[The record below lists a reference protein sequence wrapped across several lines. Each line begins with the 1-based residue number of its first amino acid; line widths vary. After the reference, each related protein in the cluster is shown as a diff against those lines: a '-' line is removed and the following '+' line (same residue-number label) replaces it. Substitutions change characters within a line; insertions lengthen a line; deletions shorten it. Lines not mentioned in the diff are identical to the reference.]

1 MTALKYRSK
10 TEIVSSILDAANG
23 GVTKT
28 KIMYMAFLSYSQ
40 LKEYLAVL
48 TESGL
53 LIQEPESQR
62 FRTTA
67 KGLQFLTLNN
77 QMGQLLSG
85 QTEKEL
91 VSKSR

>member
-1 MTALKYRSK
+1 LKYRSK

>member
-1 MTALKYRSK
+1 MKYRSK
-10 TEIVSSILDAANG
+10 TDIVSSILDAANG